1 MAFDV
6 EGLHVKLECHFGF
19 NLCLS
24 NANSILL
31 DALISLIAYEFFTKR
46 N

>member
-6 EGLHVKLECHFGF
+6 EGLHVNLECQFGF
-19 NLCLS
+19 DLYLS

-31 DALISLIAYEFFTKR
+31 KALINLIAYEFLQKR